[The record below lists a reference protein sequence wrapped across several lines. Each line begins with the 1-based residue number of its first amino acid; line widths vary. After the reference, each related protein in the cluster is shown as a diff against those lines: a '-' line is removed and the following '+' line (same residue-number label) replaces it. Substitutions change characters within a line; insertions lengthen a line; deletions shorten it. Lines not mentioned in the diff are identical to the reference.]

1 MMVVTPALAA
11 IGIDVNKLIFSRSTL
26 MEARTTE
33 EMLKKGPFLS
43 TYNSFLY
50 LYPLPL
56 APSYPH
62 YIHSYTCRHP
72 KSKTGACNT
81 GNSLF

>member
-1 MMVVTPALAA
+1 MAEVEMAGRGTPFGAYGLLVLT
-11 IGIDVNKLIFSRSTL
+11 IKI
-26 MEARTTE
+26 TE

-72 KSKTGACNT
+72 KSKTGAHNT
-81 GNSLF
+81 GNNLF

>member
-1 MMVVTPALAA
+1 MAEVEMAGRETPFGAYGPLVLT
-11 IGIDVNKLIFSRSTL
+11 IKKT
-26 MEARTTE
+26 

-50 LYPLPL
+50 LYSLPL
-56 APSYPH
+56 APSYTH

-72 KSKTGACNT
+72 ESKTGARNT
-81 GNSLF
+81 DNSLF

>member
-1 MMVVTPALAA
+1 MPYKT
-11 IGIDVNKLIFSRSTL
+11 
-26 MEARTTE
+26 
-33 EMLKKGPFLS
+33 FLS

-72 KSKTGACNT
+72 KSKTGAPNI

>member
-1 MMVVTPALAA
+1 MAEVEMAGRGTTFGAYGPLVLT
-11 IGIDVNKLIFSRSTL
+11 IKK
-26 MEARTTE
+26 TE
-33 EMLKKGPFLS
+33 ETLKKGPFLS

-50 LYPLPL
+50 LYPLPF

-72 KSKTGACNT
+72 KSKTGARNT